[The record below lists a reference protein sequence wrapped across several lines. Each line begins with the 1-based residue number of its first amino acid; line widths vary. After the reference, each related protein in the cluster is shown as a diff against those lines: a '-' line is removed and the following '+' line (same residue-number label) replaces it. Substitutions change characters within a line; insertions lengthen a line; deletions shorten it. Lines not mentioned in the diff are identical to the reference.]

1 MTSIRDSISEDN
13 YKRLIKIYKKAIKL
27 NDDELIEDIEYLL
40 LSINKYYN
48 LSCSTTRSGVTFQQS
63 KEFMDESVKDFNQ
76 NLIINK
82 DI

>member
-1 MTSIRDSISEDN
+1 MIKDSISEDN
-13 YKRLIKIYKKAIKL
+13 YMRLIKIYRKAIKL

-40 LSINKYYN
+40 LNINK
-48 LSCSTTRSGVTFQQS
+48 CSITYGTTRSGITFQQS